1 MKVVINK
8 EHGGLTLTHEAKIL
22 IFERSGVKVYPFLRD
37 ADFSTMIATYTR
49 ITPST
54 EIDDRTSV
62 EYFSINPSEDS
73 IEIDMTNELLEDIS
87 DTYKIIDGSWERSDP
102 KLISVIE
109 DLGKKAV
116 AYYSK
121 PSIVEVP
128 EGYDFM
134 IDSSDGWETLYY
146 GHDLHK
152 L

>member
-8 EHGGLTLTHEAKIL
+8 EHGGLTLTHEAKL
-22 IFERSGVKVYPFLRD
+22 FIFERSGVKVYPFIRD
-37 ADFSTMIATYTR
+37 ADFSTMVAKYIR

-54 EIDDRTSV
+54 EIDDQTSV
-62 EYFSINPSEDS
+62 EYFSINPSDNS
-73 IEIDMTNELLEDIS
+73 IEVNMTNELLEDIS
-87 DTYKIIDGSWERSDP
+87 ETYKAIEPHWERSDP
-102 KLISVIE
+102 NLISAIE

-121 PSIVEVP
+121 PIIVDVP
-128 EGYDFM
+128 EQYDFM
-134 IDSSDGWETLYY
+134 IDSNDGWENLYY